1 LFLRTKREKVH
12 TVIQH
17 RLSWLSTRKQNG
29 GPGPHPRPGPP
40 LKNQEAV
47 VQSNIATQASPNDNR
62 RVWLWTFLV
71 VLVLSQLY
79 FVRELLA
86 AFAIFAIGFA
96 VIAFLVVT
104 LYMLQ
109 KSCELAFAHLAALRN
124 PVMTIANVSNMTSAS
139 NMAIVTRENRKAA

>member
-1 LFLRTKREKVH
+1 MQT
-12 TVIQH
+12 
-17 RLSWLSTRKQNG
+17 
-29 GPGPHPRPGPP
+29 
-40 LKNQEAV
+40 
-47 VQSNIATQASPNDNR
+47 NIATQASPNDNR
-62 RVWLWTFLV
+62 RVWLWAFLV

-109 KSCELAFAHLAALRN
+109 KSCELAVARLAALRQ
-124 PVMTIANVSNMTSAS
+124 PVMTIASVSSLASAG
-139 NMAIVTRENRKAA
+139 NLAIVTRDDQKAA

>member
-1 LFLRTKREKVH
+1 MQTNLAAQT
-12 TVIQH
+12 
-17 RLSWLSTRKQNG
+17 G
-29 GPGPHPRPGPP
+29 
-40 LKNQEAV
+40 
-47 VQSNIATQASPNDNR
+47 PNDNR

-109 KSCELAFAHLAALRN
+109 KSCELAFARLAAFRR
-124 PVMTIANVSNMTSAS
+124 PVMTIPNVGNMATAG
-139 NMAIVTRENRKAA
+139 NMAIAARENQKAA

>member
-1 LFLRTKREKVH
+1 LFLRAKREKVR

-17 RLSWLSTRKQNG
+17 RLSWMFTRKQNG

-47 VQSNIATQASPNDNR
+47 VQMNLATQANPNDNR
-62 RVWLWTFLV
+62 RVWLWAFLA
-71 VLVLSQLY
+71 VLALSQLY

-86 AFAIFAIGFA
+86 AFVIFAIGFA

-109 KSCELAFAHLAALRN
+109 KSCELAVARLAALRH
-124 PVMTIANVSNMTSAS
+124 PVITIADVSNLATAG
-139 NMAIVTRENRKAA
+139 NMAIVTNENQKAA

>member
-1 LFLRTKREKVH
+1 MQT
-12 TVIQH
+12 
-17 RLSWLSTRKQNG
+17 
-29 GPGPHPRPGPP
+29 
-40 LKNQEAV
+40 
-47 VQSNIATQASPNDNR
+47 NIAMQASPNDNR

-109 KSCELAFAHLAALRN
+109 KSCELAFARLAALRN
-124 PVMTIANVSNMTSAS
+124 PVMTIANVSNMTTAG
-139 NMAIVTRENRKAA
+139 NMAIVTRENQKAA

>member
-1 LFLRTKREKVH
+1 MQT
-12 TVIQH
+12 
-17 RLSWLSTRKQNG
+17 
-29 GPGPHPRPGPP
+29 
-40 LKNQEAV
+40 
-47 VQSNIATQASPNDNR
+47 NIATQASSNDNR
-62 RVWLWTFLV
+62 RVWLWAFLV

-109 KSCELAFAHLAALRN
+109 KSCELAVARLASSPPTRYDHRQCEQPGHRRQHGHCHPRRSESGLAMPATLKRFRPIEHYIRCTSPPLQECIAGLGSWDRARGIRSSRN
-124 PVMTIANVSNMTSAS
+124 C
-139 NMAIVTRENRKAA
+139 

>member
-1 LFLRTKREKVH
+1 MQT
-12 TVIQH
+12 
-17 RLSWLSTRKQNG
+17 
-29 GPGPHPRPGPP
+29 
-40 LKNQEAV
+40 
-47 VQSNIATQASPNDNR
+47 NIATQASSNDNR

-86 AFAIFAIGFA
+86 AFTIFAIGFA

-109 KSCELAFAHLAALRN
+109 KSCELAFARLAALRQ
-124 PVMTIANVSNMTSAS
+124 PVMTVAGVSNLASAG
-139 NMAIVTRENRKAA
+139 NLAIATREDQKAA